1 MTITQVGTDQSFAF
15 ADGNGGHACAFGSD
29 PLANDWDVIRVASN
43 TVVNAPSGFTSLVSR
58 VVNMGAYIFG
68 RKAAGGESGTVTITT
83 SGNEPTAVIWTRLRG
98 ADLVDDPNG
107 LASAGADA
115 ATGGSTPT
123 ATTGTLAGT
132 GEAVVALGA
141 LSNIGDA
148 GQTSPIWTG
157 PTAGTTVTNG
167 TGSSGVRAY
176 SALKIGAGTAAESAS
191 VAWSGTGAFNRY
203 TLVATFTET
212 AASGQDGAGTSASGS
227 LSDSGSGSITYAG
240 AGSSSSGALSDAGAG
255 TQVYSGS
262 GSSTSGSLS
271 SAGTGTQPLAGTGS
285 SSSGVLT
292 SSGTGTGPVA
302 GASGTPMSARLAAL
316 WFTETLGIER
326 YQGDTAYGPS
336 FAASVDASGA
346 LDHGTKEVLTATGDT
361 VISTARCFLSV
372 DTDTIRP
379 GSRVTLPGAH
389 GGGAFIVIGVQLHR
403 SGQRTPDH
411 LELVL
416 Q

>member
-1 MTITQVGTDQSFAF
+1 MTEY
-15 ADGNGGHACAFGSD
+15 NAFGS
-29 PLANDWDVIRVASN
+29 ATTTGQGAG
-43 TVVNAPSGFTSLVSR
+43 AGAGLVWQLDS
-58 VVNMGAYIFG
+58 GAYTFG
-68 RKAAGGESGTVTITT
+68 QRFRVDASGLSAVKVRFYVPAGSPNGAGSGYVVGIYDVGGSVPLQQAGPVSAVVGWNEVTITDVPL
-83 SGNEPTAVIWTRLRG
+83 SLG
-98 ADLVDDPNG
+98 ADYMAAVLFPNG
-107 LASAGADA
+107 YYSAQAPDA
-115 ATGGSTPT
+115 VPWDPAGPLEFYAIGSFNSG
-123 ATTGTLAGT
+123 GTLT
-132 GEAVVALGA
+132 YP
-141 LSNIGDA
+141 SN
-148 GQTSPIWTG
+148 
-157 PTAGTTVTNG
+157 
-167 TGSSGVRAY
+167 SSGTNPSYGIDVTVSDGVPA
-176 SALKIGAGTAAESAS
+176 
-191 VAWSGTGAFNRY
+191 
-203 TLVATFTET
+203 
-212 AASGQDGAGTSASGS
+212 GQDGAGTSASGS

-240 AGSSSSGALSDAGAG
+240 TGSSSSGALSDAGAG

-262 GSSTSGSLS
+262 GSSASGSLS

-292 SSGTGTGPVA
+292 SSGVGTGPVA